1 MRIGFL
7 CELNWSVHTVYD
19 GLTKELHSHGI
30 DTHIYHIEWNHNS
43 QEYQSIY
50 SLLEWFKIINN
61 FDYIVAPAGPE
72 FVKFYNKIGLA
83 PEKTILAI
91 HAPWEIPHMID
102 AFGPGY
108 LDQYA
113 SIFSVSEQCIQNA
126 KDLGVTADLNHTQ
139 NGVLFNRFYMPPSE
153 SCSEIGYAYPM
164 NTQHKWKRTSI
175 VSKINGGAVISAD
188 INHFSLMRQFYKNID
203 VSLWVSDET
212 EAVGL
217 VNMEAAAAGK
227 LIMSTDVGI
236 IKELP
241 DNPMIKL
248 RMDEEETIEDI
259 NNHVRFYRNNNEL
272 HRKKCIEIQEYAR
285 EYYDWSHAVKTWMTA
300 FNKLNT

>member
-7 CELNWSVHTVYD
+7 CEPNWSIHNVYD

-30 DTHIYHIEWNHNS
+30 ETGIYHYRWNPTAY
-43 QEYQSIY
+43 EYQSDY

-61 FDYIVAPAGPE
+61 FDYFVTSTGPE
-72 FVKFYNKIGLA
+72 FIKFYNKIGLA

-108 LDQYA
+108 LDQFA
-113 SIFSVSEQCIQNA
+113 SIFSVSTRCIFNA
-126 KDLGVTADLNHTQ
+126 KVLGVTTNINLVQ
-139 NGVLFNRFYMPPSE
+139 NGILFNRFYMPPSE

-175 VSKINGGAVISAD
+175 VSKINGGAIVPNGIC
-188 INHFSLMRQFYKNID
+188 HFSLMRQFYKNID
-203 VSLWVSDET
+203 VSLWVSDNN
-212 EAVGL
+212 EACGL
-217 VNMEAAAAGK
+217 VNMETAAAGK
-227 LIMSTDVGI
+227 LVMSTDVGI
-236 IKELP
+236 LEQLP
-241 DNPMIKL
+241 DTPIVKL
-248 RMDEEETIEDI
+248 RMKEEETIEDI
-259 NNHVRFYRNNNEL
+259 NNYIRFYRTWPKL
-272 HRKKCIEIQEYAR
+272 HHKKCIEIQEYAR